1 MKNKYLELFEN
12 LSNRLDLYHNET
24 KNQRYLQIMLERRL
38 KSLPENE
45 GDVYE
50 PDKITRKIIYAI
62 DKNDS
67 LDDMRPSYILCNCHL
82 D

>member
-1 MKNKYLELFEN
+1 
-12 LSNRLDLYHNET
+12 
-24 KNQRYLQIMLERRL
+24 MLERRL

-62 DKNDS
+62 DKNVS